1 MVRMLW
7 WNIPS
12 LIEPLI
18 FIKKKKTILRKE
30 LATQEI
36 SDEITEHEMN
46 N

>member
-1 MVRMLW
+1 MLW

-18 FIKKKKTILRKE
+18 FFFKKTILRKE